1 MKTDPSIY
9 EFLAT
14 GPEAFRVLSGG
25 LTLPGAYR
33 FVSLTLKG
41 IERRLDGIYEPQ
53 GHAGP
58 ALVVEFQA
66 QSSPAAWF
74 NLLTKVGLYGEAHPG
89 REVQGILIFLRVA
102 DDPGAPPGA
111 APPLLT
117 AVYLEETLP
126 AWLEREPDNPYVA
139 ALVPLIVR
147 RDADLRT
154 RAPAAWRTIQAA
166 PLDTDTRATLE
177 RMLRTWLMERLPT
190 LTKEDLRTMFPTLVP
205 LEQSRAYQ
213 EIFAE
218 GKARG
223 EAEGKAD
230 GLKLQLTR
238 RFGPLPEWAIER
250 IETAAM
256 EQLDAWLLA
265 IFEAKSLRDLIG
277 REPVRPKSKAS

>member
-147 RDADLRT
+147 RDADLRV

-177 RMLRTWLMERLPT
+177 RMLRTWLLERLPT

-213 EIFAE
+213 EIFTE
-218 GKARG
+218 GAAK
-223 EAEGKAD
+223 GKAD
-230 GLKLQLTR
+230 GLKLVLVR
-238 RFGPLPEWAIER
+238 RFGPLPEWANGR
-250 IETAAM
+250 IESAAM
-256 EQLDAWLLA
+256 EQLDAWLLGV
-265 IFEAKSLRDLIG
+265 FEAQSLTDLLGPEPG
-277 REPVRPKSKAS
+277 RPRSKAS